1 MQLATMV
8 LWLALWNAGQTI
20 VGSVLISHVGF
31 FSPDLD
37 GPWTWLGLAA
47 FELEA
52 WKQRPLK
59 FVWIVRQQKK
69 KKNKEKGVCFF
80 YIRQYTTPQC
90 IVLYT
95 MRHHVTPYY
104 TTLLHITLRHITVY
118 YTTLHYSAVCH
129 FTGFFFFNEQE

>member
-69 KKNKEKGVCFF
+69 KKQGKGCVFF
-80 YIRQYTTPQC
+80 I
-90 IVLYT
+90 
-95 MRHHVTPYY
+95 
-104 TTLLHITLRHITVY
+104 
-118 YTTLHYSAVCH
+118 
-129 FTGFFFFNEQE
+129 